1 MEPHDD
7 PEARIRALEQPL
19 ADTARATELGT
30 TPYTAPNDA
39 YLPPPLPPMPPQP
52 GSYQP
57 PGYGAPWAPP
67 PRKSSGGIPW
77 LIFGVAAVV
86 FLILAAGVGFIVVN
100 NASRQIPDFPGV
112 TIPSI
117 EVPSIPS
124 VPSMPSMPVMPNMP
138 TEPTAAPPGAQLTVS
153 GMSENRTLECRDNR
167 VSISGVSN
175 TVTITGHCTSVS
187 VSGMQNKVNLETS
200 DQIVASG
207 FDNVVTYLSGEPDIS
222 AAGNNVVQ
230 QG

>member
-30 TPYTAPNDA
+30 TGYTAPNDA
-39 YLPPPLPPMPPQP
+39 YLPPPLPPMPPP
-52 GSYQP
+52 AGPPPMGSYQP

-77 LIFGVAAVV
+77 VIFGGIAVV
-86 FLILAAGVGFIVVN
+86 FLIIAAGVGFIIVN
-100 NASRQIPDFPGV
+100 NATREIPAFPGV
-112 TIPSI
+112 PSI
-117 EVPSIPS
+117 SVPSI
-124 VPSMPSMPVMPNMP
+124 PSMPSMPSMPNVP
-138 TEPTAAPPGAQLTVS
+138 AEPTVAAPGAQLSVA
-153 GMSENRTLECRDNR
+153 GMGENRTLECNDNR

-175 TVTITGHCTSVS
+175 TVTITGHCTMIS
-187 VSGMQNKVNLETS
+187 VSGMQNKVTLETA
-200 DQIVASG
+200 DQISASG
-207 FDNVVTYLSGEPDIS
+207 FDNVVTYRSGSPSINS
-222 AAGNNVVQ
+222 TGNNVVQ